1 MTKSEIE
8 SVKTVGSVGSD
19 SAATAVKN
27 GQSEAPFEAFDFSA
41 LDTGLEAMLAAGVHF
56 GHLKS
61 RLHPSMRE
69 FVFLTRQNVNII
81 DLDKTKQYLDRAGT
95 FLADTAKAGKPI
107 LFVGMKKHTHPFI
120 LSLSKRLGEPYVIER
135 WLGGTLTNYSVIR
148 TRTKYFRETEEKL
161 DRGEFQMY
169 TKFERQ
175 RKLEEVERL
184 RKRMGGIKEMREL
197 PGAVVVADG
206 REGKLAIREA
216 HALGIPVVAIIDT
229 NTNATDVEYP
239 IPGNDDALSSLRLL
253 LGALGK
259 SVAEAKGMPLGG
271 K

>member
-1 MTKSEIE
+1 MTKSQTESVKAVE
-8 SVKTVGSVGSD
+8 SVKTD
-19 SAATAVKN
+19 AAVPAVKT
-27 GQSEAPFEAFDFSA
+27 GLSEAPFASFDFST
-41 LDTGLEAMLAAGVHF
+41 LDTGLEAMLVAGVHF

-81 DLDKTKQYLDRAGT
+81 DLSKTKQYLDRAGK
-95 FLADTAKAGKPI
+95 FLAETAKAGKPI

-120 LSLSKRLGEPYVIER
+120 LSLATRLGEPYVIER
-135 WLGGTLTNYSVIR
+135 WLGGTLTNYSVIK
-148 TRTKYFRETEEKL
+148 TRTKHFRETEEKL
-161 DRGEFQMY
+161 ERGEFQMY

-206 REGKLAIREA
+206 KEGKLAIREA

-229 NTNATDVEYP
+229 NTKATDVEYP

-253 LGALGK
+253 LGSLGK
-259 SVAEAKGMPLGG
+259 AIASAKGLPA
-271 K
+271 KN

>member
-1 MTKSEIE
+1 MAKSQTE
-8 SVKTVGSVGSD
+8 SVKSVGSD
-19 SAATAVKN
+19 DKKDPTVPAVQT
-27 GQSEAPFEAFDFSA
+27 GLSGSPFESFDFST

-81 DLDKTKQYLDRAGT
+81 DLGKTKQYLDRAGA
-95 FLADTAKAGKPI
+95 FLAETAKAGKPI

-120 LSLSKRLGEPYVIER
+120 LSLSKRLGEPYVVER
-135 WLGGTLTNYSVIR
+135 WLGGTLTNYNVIR

-161 DRGEFQMY
+161 ERGEFQMY

-184 RKRMGGIKEMREL
+184 EKRMGGIKEMREL
-197 PGAVVVADG
+197 PGAIVIADG
-206 REGKLAIREA
+206 KEGKLAIHEA

-229 NTNATDVEYP
+229 NANATEVEYP
-239 IPGNDDALSSLRLL
+239 VPGNDDALSSLRLL

-259 SVAEAKGMPLGG
+259 SVAEAKGLPARN
-271 K
+271 

>member
-1 MTKSEIE
+1 MTESQTG
-8 SVKTVGSVGSD
+8 SVKTD
-19 SAATAVKN
+19 SAVPTVQT
-27 GQSEAPFEAFDFSA
+27 GPSEAPFESFDFST

-69 FVFLTRQNVNII
+69 FVFLTRQNINII
-81 DLDKTKQYLDRAGT
+81 DLEKSKRFLDRAGA
-95 FLADTAKAGKPI
+95 FLAETAKAGKPI

-120 LSLSKRLGEPYVIER
+120 LSLAKRLGEPYVIER

-161 DRGEFQMY
+161 ERGEFQMY

-206 REGKLAIREA
+206 KEGKLAISEA

-229 NTNATDVEYP
+229 NANATEVEYP

-253 LGALGK
+253 LGSLGKAVAAAK
-259 SVAEAKGMPLGG
+259 SVAPKA
-271 K
+271 